1 MEKTCD
7 LTTARIGI
15 VLRTIMR
22 FYPVSAR
29 VNQVVNDDEE
39 CSSRVQS
46 VQTQSQLLFC
56 AIANS

>member
-7 LTTARIGI
+7 LITARIGI

-39 CSSRVQS
+39 CSTVEP
-46 VQTQSQLLFC
+46 VQTQNQLLF
-56 AIANS
+56 